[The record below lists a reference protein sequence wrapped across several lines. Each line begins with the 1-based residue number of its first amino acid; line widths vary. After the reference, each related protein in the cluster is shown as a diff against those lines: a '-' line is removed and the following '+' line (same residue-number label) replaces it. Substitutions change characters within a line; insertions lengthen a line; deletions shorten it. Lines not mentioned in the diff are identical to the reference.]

1 MPATFVRTCPLCGL
15 RFSHPSLLEL
25 HVREDH
31 PRREGRPARD
41 DGKQADGKQAD
52 TKGPAGKAADG

>member
-1 MPATFVRTCPLCGL
+1 MPATFVSTCPLCGL

-41 DGKQADGKQAD
+41 DGKQAD